1 MEDGTPDPWVSVDEM
16 LKHLDSCF
24 QNYYAAEEAENS
36 FFELKM
42 QPGENFNTFHTEFSR
57 LGSVGR
63 VPVATWRSHLWRKLN
78 REFSSKL
85 LATIHFY
92 PTYPEV
98 VKECQRIAM
107 ELKQHHHIYPMNPR
121 PARAPKTTPTAA
133 LPAHLSG
140 PPFGSVHRVRPGI
153 LVDRSTPKPDR
164 QRSFTPRPQFEQ
176 KDKDDGNCFGCGE
189 PGHLVKDCPN
199 KTKINEIATNSPQE
213 EEAADSEVTSD
224 EDDQDQSAEN

>member
-16 LKHLDSCF
+16 LQHLDSCF
-24 QNYYAAEEAENS
+24 QNYYAAEEAEDD
-36 FFELKM
+36 FFELEM

-63 VPVATWRSHLWRKLN
+63 VPVASWRGHLWRKLN
-78 REFSSKL
+78 KEFRSRL
-85 LATIHFY
+85 LATIHLY
-92 PTYPEV
+92 KTYPEV

-107 ELKQHHHIYPMNPR
+107 ELKQYHRSYPTNLKAARVQKATPKATP
-121 PARAPKTTPTAA
+121 PARP
-133 LPAHLSG
+133 SG
-140 PPFGSVHRVRPGI
+140 PSFGSVHRVRPGI
-153 LVDRSTPKPDR
+153 LVDRSTPQPDR
-164 QRSFTPRPQFEQ
+164 QRSNTPRPRFEQ

-199 KTKINEIATNSPQE
+199 KTKINGIATDLPQE
-213 EEAADSEVTSD
+213 EEAADSEITSD